1 MQVKKASFLKTVNE
15 DILKISTNIKNFII
29 KMQGEINKRIIN
41 EFAKTIND
49 TKKECQKLNAE
60 NIRYK
65 GILQQEQEP
74 LQKE

>member
-29 KMQGEINKRIIN
+29 KMQDEINKQIIN

-49 TKKECQKLNAE
+49 TKKECRN
-60 NIRYK
+60 
-65 GILQQEQEP
+65 
-74 LQKE
+74 